1 MRTVIIVINDIREV
15 DYMLYA
21 LVPGFIGDYQYDVTI
36 NITTGYIDIGDIVYE
51 PPGVD
56 QHWGKLVSL
65 IVLPLNSIFLIL
77 IQSSSINYM
86 SIILTGL
93 CSMVYGKYQGPKWQI
108 KFGLDNVNQTKTYTL
123 QIALATATVTE
134 LPIHV
139 NDSRADSPLDSYM
152 CGYIRLEGPSS
163 STST

>member
-1 MRTVIIVINDIREV
+1 
-15 DYMLYA
+15 MLYA

-51 PPGVD
+51 SPRSGPTLWETGIPD
-56 QHWGKLVSL
+56 RSAAEFYIPDPNPKFINKLYVNHPDRS
-65 IVLPLNSIFLIL
+65 VHFLTL
-77 IQSSSINYM
+77 V
-86 SIILTGL
+86 GL
-93 CSMVYGKYQGPKWQI
+93 CSMVYGKYQGPTWQI

-139 NDSRADSPLDSYM
+139 NDSRADSPLVSYM
-152 CGYIRLEGPSS
+152 CDYIRLEGPSS